1 MQIPKAYRVK
11 TKKIAGTQYA
21 EVFKKAM
28 KQYSQI
34 EKRTKRRTYLRSIYF
49 KKEKIFL
56 GLFWHHLH
64 DKHHHKDKIRRLKYF
79 PCAMELIQYSSFAPV
94 SKQNVDKS
102 SEILHRFTGITAEN
116 EIFFVQ
122 IKENKNNKQK
132 FLISVFPLL

>member
-21 EVFKKAM
+21 EVLKKAM
-28 KQYSQI
+28 KQCLI
-34 EKRTKRRTYLRSIYF
+34 IAKRTKRRAYIRSTYF
-49 KKEKIFL
+49 KKEKVFL

-64 DKHHHKDKIRRLKYF
+64 DKYHHKDKIRRLKYF
-79 PCAMELIQYSSFAPV
+79 PCAMELIQHSPFAPV

-132 FLISVFPLL
+132 FLISIFPLL